1 MFKVESKDLE
11 NMCIYLA
18 YLKRCNFLKDGR
30 GGLRRKQGEKN
41 VSVDIGDLEVS

>member
-1 MFKVESKDLE
+1 MFKVKGKDLE

-18 YLKRCNFLKDGR
+18 YLKKYKIFSGR

-41 VSVDIGDLEVS
+41 VSVETGDLEVS